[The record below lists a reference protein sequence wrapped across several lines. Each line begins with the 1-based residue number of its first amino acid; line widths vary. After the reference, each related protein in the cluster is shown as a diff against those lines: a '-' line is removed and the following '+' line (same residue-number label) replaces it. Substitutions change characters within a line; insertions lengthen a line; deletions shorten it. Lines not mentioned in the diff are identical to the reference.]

1 MFKSIEYLRY
11 DEIINSYIF
20 KFIDTEF
27 ECEVMFVD
35 SAFYVMMEATAMAVA
50 VGAVAL
56 EYEKRTYSYQEIVK
70 NLFRCNLYL
79 CNTYKRSFENILM
92 WQHKYIDHCFKEI
105 NFSKLYYRHIKDMW
119 DKHKVFM

>member
-70 NLFRCNLYL
+70 NLFKCNLYI
-79 CNTYKRSFENILM
+79 CNKYKRSFEKILM
-92 WQHKYIDHCFKEI
+92 WQHKSLKFNEKHLRD
-105 NFSKLYYRHIKDMW
+105 LKDMW